1 MSNSAQAQV
10 LACELRRRDALLAGD
25 IQALSMLL
33 SQDLNYVHSTAVC
46 DSLASY
52 LAKLQSGS
60 LSYQTL
66 DFENLQVS
74 AQASSAIVTGRMQAQ
89 IVKEGQ
95 IKAVRSLFLTVW
107 WLEKNGQDE
116 PVWRLRAHQGTPW
129 PV

>member
-1 MSNSAQAQV
+1 MRESDHDQV

-33 SQDLNYVHSTAVC
+33 SLDLIYVHSTAVS

-60 LSYQTL
+60 LSYRTL
-66 DFENLQVS
+66 DFEDLQVS

-107 WLEKNGQDE
+107 WLEKDE
-116 PVWRLRAHQGTPW
+116 QSKPLWRLRAHQGTPW
-129 PV
+129 PA